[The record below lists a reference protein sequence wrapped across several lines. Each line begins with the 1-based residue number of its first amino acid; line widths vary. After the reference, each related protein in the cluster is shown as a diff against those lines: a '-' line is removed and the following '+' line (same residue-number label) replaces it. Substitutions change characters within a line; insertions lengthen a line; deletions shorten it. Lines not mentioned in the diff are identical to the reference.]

1 MDNNVV
7 LVENLEDKISKI
19 VDRYH
24 ALKAQVGELTVSN
37 EKLKEELQEAKSKYK
52 QLEEEHNT
60 LRISKTLELSQG
72 DSNMT
77 KLKINELVREIDKCI
92 ALLNK

>member
-60 LRISKTLELSQG
+60 LRISKTLDLS
-72 DSNMT
+72 
-77 KLKINELVREIDKCI
+77 
-92 ALLNK
+92 